1 MTPANENDQAFS
13 PADLAELERL
23 LAADRERTVR
33 RMAALGRDVTSIVE
47 TTQLGANDDE
57 HDPEGSTIAFERSQ
71 ASALLASATTHL
83 NDVDAAL
90 TRITEG
96 RYGRCEDC
104 GEPIAHER
112 LLAQPAA
119 RRCIGCATR
128 AAR

>member
-1 MTPANENDQAFS
+1 MTPPS
-13 PADLAELERL
+13 PAHLAELERL
-23 LAADRERTVR
+23 LIADRERTVR

-71 ASALLASATTHL
+71 ASALLDSATVHL
-83 NDVDAAL
+83 DDVDAAL
-90 TRITEG
+90 ARIAEG
-96 RYGRCEDC
+96 VYGRCEDC
-104 GEPIAHER
+104 DRVIAHER

-119 RRCIGCATR
+119 RRCIDCATR

>member
-1 MTPANENDQAFS
+1 MTPAHENDRAFS
-13 PADLAELERL
+13 PDDLAELERL
-23 LAADRERTVR
+23 LSADRERTVR

-71 ASALLASATTHL
+71 ASALLASASAHL
-83 NDVDAAL
+83 AEIDAAL
-90 TRITEG
+90 SRLG
-96 RYGRCEDC
+96 KGDYGRCEDC

-112 LLAQPAA
+112 LRAQPAA

>member
-90 TRITEG
+90 ATGNAEKGIEIENALM
-96 RYGRCEDC
+96 EDNSPYPEV
-104 GEPIAHER
+104 GS
-112 LLAQPAA
+112 
-119 RRCIGCATR
+119 
-128 AAR
+128 